1 MADQYENLPDR
12 ELSPELQ
19 AFEAQLASLVPST
32 GCLQR
37 DRLIFEAGRAA
48 AEAER
53 RRPASALHWVRS
65 AASILIT
72 AAATFVLA
80 SFVLQPAPV
89 AVKGSSK
96 SSSEKSQVPRNRTV
110 DTPQPLTAP
119 SVGEPG
125 PASDV
130 QAENSFRTLL
140 AAFLFRADRANG
152 ETSASYFRQRDRLL
166 AMGGDRLAEPK
177 KTAFVQDTRQNTQV
191 SYMDLLGELTSER
204 HGLTPDESGSAP
216 RKPSKQGTDL

>member
-1 MADQYENLPDR
+1 MANQYENLPDR
-12 ELSPELQ
+12 KLSPELQ

-37 DRLIFEAGRAA
+37 DRLLFEAGRAA

-53 RRPASALHWVRS
+53 RRPAAALQWARS

-72 AAATFVLA
+72 SAATFLLTA
-80 SFVLQPAPV
+80 FVLRPAPV
-89 AVKGSSK
+89 AVTGSSDT
-96 SSSEKSQVPRNRTV
+96 SQLSQNRSI

-125 PASDV
+125 PVSDV
-130 QAENSFRTLL
+130 QAENSFRALL
-140 AAFLFRADRANG
+140 ATFLFRADRANG

-166 AMGGDRLAEPK
+166 ALGGDRVPEPK
-177 KTAFVQDTRQNTQV
+177 KTAFVQGTRQNIRV
-191 SYMDLLGELTSER
+191 SYMELLGELTSER
-204 HGLTPDESGSAP
+204 HGLAPDDGAADP